1 MASIKASYLLMRYPL
16 REVWVQYS
24 CLQKLYFCQRKL
36 AILNESC
43 RGKKQKHSR
52 TVLIC
57 FQDNMLNI
65 RLRFWFDGQTS
76 FNAILCHRNLSNFS
90 FSQVRTTCV
99 NIMAE
104 ICIFRFRKVQWLQLT
119 GEVCKSISCWCQI
132 FSSFTTKLL
141 KSVNLWKT
149 EYYTRFLTASIPGQ
163 PG

>member
-1 MASIKASYLLMRYPL
+1 MRYPL

-57 FQDNMLNI
+57 FQDNMLNTK
-65 RLRFWFDGQTS
+65 LRFWFDDQTS
-76 FNAILCHRNLSNFS
+76 FNAILCHRNLSQLFIFTSTYN
-90 FSQVRTTCV
+90 VCKYYGW
-99 NIMAE
+99 NMP
-104 ICIFRFRKVQWLQLT
+104 FRFRKVQWLQLT
-119 GEVCKSISCWCQI
+119 GELCKSISCWCQI

-141 KSVNLWKT
+141 KSVNLWKS
-149 EYYTRFLTASIPGQ
+149 EYYTRF
-163 PG
+163 